1 MEWDEEIENGIQITN
16 IADYIREI
24 KAIRDKLIDNGSSAT
39 LFFRGQC
46 NCAWD
51 IRPSIFRD
59 SMIEGEAD
67 MIEMALSRAPYEFSN
82 CTSVF
87 DELTKLQ
94 HYGLPTRLLD
104 VTMNPL
110 VALYFA
116 CYSNGKTEEKDTS
129 DGVVYY
135 GSEYSHHS
143 NTPDVR
149 VLAALA
155 KLKVNATTTL
165 KNLKESLGLEE
176 ESPTHLIQLIQGYRF
191 VIPRYGNNRL
201 VSQNGAFLI
210 SGAILINENNTDIWE
225 STIAKSTHNL
235 NFIFNLGQIIIPSD
249 AKEGILSELD
259 FLNINE
265 ASLFPELEHQMA
277 HIRQNR
283 IQEIRTLI
291 PEFVKYEP
299 EKSKFI
305 EQESSSTDKEVITKK
320 DVEAVAAKYKT
331 PEIVDDTIMDIIAL
345 PDWDKKNSTI
355 SSLKSAV
362 KRILLASGKA
372 NSKEMADSIIEDL
385 LMIKR

>member
-1 MEWDEEIENGIQITN
+1 MEREEDIENDIQITN

-24 KAIRDKLIDNGSSAT
+24 KAIRDKLTDNGSSET

-46 NCAWD
+46 NCEWD

-59 SMIEGEAD
+59 SMVEGEAD

-116 CYSNGKTEEKDTS
+116 CYASGKTDEKDVS

-155 KLKVNATTTL
+155 KLKIDPATTL
-165 KNLKESLGLEE
+165 RILKERFELEGY
-176 ESPTHLIQLIQGYRF
+176 TADRLIQLIQSYRF
-191 VIPRYGNNRL
+191 VIPKYGNNRL

-210 SGAILINENNTDIWE
+210 PGAILINENKTDIWA
-225 STIAKSTHNL
+225 STIVKSTHNL
-235 NFIFNLGQIIIPSD
+235 NSVFNIERIIIPGDS
-249 AKEGILSELD
+249 KEDILSELD

-283 IQEIRTLI
+283 VQEIKTLI

-299 EKSKFI
+299 ERSRLV
-305 EQESSSTDKEVITKK
+305 EQESVPVDKVITIK
-320 DVEAVAAKYKT
+320 DVEAVVAKYGAS
-331 PEIVDDTIMDIIAL
+331 EILDDTIMDIITL
-345 PDWDKKNSTI
+345 PDWDKKESTI

-362 KRILLASGKA
+362 KRILLAAGNA
-372 NSKEMADSIIEDL
+372 NSKETADNIIKDL
-385 LMIKR
+385 LMLRR

>member
-1 MEWDEEIENGIQITN
+1 MEREEDIENGIQITN

-24 KAIRDKLIDNGSSAT
+24 KAIRDKLTDNGSSET

-46 NCAWD
+46 NCEWD

-59 SMIEGEAD
+59 SMVAGEAD

-116 CYSNGKTEEKDTS
+116 CYASGKTDEKDVS

-155 KLKVNATTTL
+155 KLKIDPATTL
-165 KNLKESLGLEE
+165 RSLKERFGLEGY
-176 ESPTHLIQLIQGYRF
+176 TADRLIQLIQGYRF
-191 VIPRYGNNRL
+191 VIPKYGNNRL

-210 SGAILINENNTDIWE
+210 PGAILINNNETDIWA
-225 STIAKSTHNL
+225 STIVKSTHNL
-235 NFIFNLGQIIIPSD
+235 NSVFNIERIIIPGDS
-249 AKEGILSELD
+249 KEDILSELD

-283 IQEIRTLI
+283 VQEIKTLI

-299 EKSKFI
+299 EKSRLV
-305 EQESSSTDKEVITKK
+305 EQESVPADKVITIK
-320 DVEAVAAKYKT
+320 DVEAVVAKYGAS
-331 PEIVDDTIMDIIAL
+331 EILDDTIMDIITL
-345 PDWDKKNSTI
+345 PDWDKKESTI

-362 KRILLASGKA
+362 KRILLAAGNA
-372 NSKEMADSIIEDL
+372 NSKETADNINKDL
-385 LMIKR
+385 LMSRR